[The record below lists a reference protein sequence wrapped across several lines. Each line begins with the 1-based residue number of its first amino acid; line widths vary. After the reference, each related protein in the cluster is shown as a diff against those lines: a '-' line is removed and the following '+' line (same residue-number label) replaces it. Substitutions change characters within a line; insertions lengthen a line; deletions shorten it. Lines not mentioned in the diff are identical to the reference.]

1 MLICDQYIAIRAVAG
16 ALPEQLRHERLAM
29 VSAHWWLLLRAE
41 ARLRDP
47 ADVTTGQLGGSIRQL
62 SPAARAELVAPRGD
76 IFEVLDFRE
85 HAATAA
91 RVAQRFNYNW
101 LVADLVGAAIHY
113 RVALTFGSAQNVPP
127 AIRIGSEEEPLVRY
141 SVLQ

>member
-1 MLICDQYIAIRAVAG
+1 M
-16 ALPEQLRHERLAM
+16 
-29 VSAHWWLLLRAE
+29 
-41 ARLRDP
+41 
-47 ADVTTGQLGGSIRQL
+47 RQL
-62 SPAARAELVAPRGD
+62 SPAARSELVAPRGD

-85 HAATAA
+85 HAPTAA

-113 RVALTFGSAQNVPP
+113 RVGLTFGNAQNVPP
-127 AIRIGSEEEPLVRY
+127 AIHGGSEAKPLVRY